1 MNIRLGKGR
10 ATMRRQLEREWS
22 VEREEEI
29 QTQTSLEQRQPD
41 QSEISSRM
49 NANSEVKLTVPL
61 HRSFTRLS
69 Q

>member
-1 MNIRLGKGR
+1 
-10 ATMRRQLEREWS
+10 MRRQLEREWS

-49 NANSEVKLTVPL
+49 NANSEVKLTVAL